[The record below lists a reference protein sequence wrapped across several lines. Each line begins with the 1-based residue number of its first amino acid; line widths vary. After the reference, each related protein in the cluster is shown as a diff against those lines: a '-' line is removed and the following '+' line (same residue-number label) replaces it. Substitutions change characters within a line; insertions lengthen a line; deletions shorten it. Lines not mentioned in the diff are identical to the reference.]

1 MKVFAA
7 VFLCLLLASCGAKT
21 KTELIAEAKM
31 REEFTVN
38 KNYQEVYR
46 GIADKFVECMGSSAQ
61 HLHRNIYSEL
71 GTGEFYFNGADA
83 AGYVFLIDVK
93 KVDQNSTSITAYS
106 KIAIGMYPKLIN
118 MVRYVTEGK
127 EGCPK

>member
-21 KTELIAEAKM
+21 RTELADTARLSGKY
-31 REEFTVN
+31 TVQSG
-38 KNYQEVYR
+38 YQSVFK
-46 GIADKFVECMGSSAQ
+46 GIADKFIECDAGLTQSIQRNLYTDMGA
-61 HLHRNIYSEL
+61 
-71 GTGEFYFNGADA
+71 GEFYLADSS
-83 AGYVFLIDVK
+83 GYVFLIDVK

-106 KIAIGMYPKLIN
+106 KISIGMYPKLMD
-118 MVRYVTEGK
+118 MVRYVAEGK